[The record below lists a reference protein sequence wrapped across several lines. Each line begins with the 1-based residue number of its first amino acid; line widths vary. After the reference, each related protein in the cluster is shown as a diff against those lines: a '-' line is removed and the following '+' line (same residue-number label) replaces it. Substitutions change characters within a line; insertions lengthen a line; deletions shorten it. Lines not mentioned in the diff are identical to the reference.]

1 MTETGPRLTEP
12 ERTCLQ
18 LAAQGQ
24 STVFIAEKLKTC
36 PEKIEALL
44 ASVRRKLIANT
55 TVEAIARAIKSGLI
69 K

>member
-1 MTETGPRLTEP
+1 MTETGPTLTEP
-12 ERTCLQ
+12 EHTCLQ

-24 STVFIAEKLKTC
+24 STVTIAERLDTC
-36 PEKIEALL
+36 PDNIELLL

-69 K
+69 E

>member
-1 MTETGPRLTEP
+1 MTETGLRLTEP

-24 STVFIAEKLKTC
+24 STGSIAEQLETC
-36 PEKIEALL
+36 PSQIDALL
-44 ASVRRKLIANT
+44 ASVRRKLMANT

-69 K
+69 E